1 VGEDFYN
8 ALAWFKA
15 APGNFYRSGKEK
27 LQGAAEWIWV
37 VIQGDFAEEQSTAQI
52 VTGTI
57 ISAIPF
63 VDQICDVRDIV
74 ANCKKINEDTS
85 NKWAWVALI
94 LTLIGLFPSLGS
106 VVKGCFKI
114 LFSYGRKAMFSAGK
128 AALDADLWKAAKPF
142 VESGIKKVNDF
153 LARPEV
159 KRTLSKYKIDNPYKY
174 LASKMREL
182 AGKVNVGSL
191 TARMD
196 EGIKALKELLG
207 HVKKYGGSALSSKAD
222 ALIKMIDKIRRMADA
237 KLGEALAPVQKFLD
251 KLAKRLDKEHELAYK
266 GATNTLNPHSFVRL
280 TQDAEVALLKKER
293 PAWLKVRS
301 SAKYPATQK
310 APPPPPSHFGIGEA
324 GPVRNAYRTF
334 SGEIRHDLL
343 QPGTVI
349 YRVVDP
355 KAADNGVYWMTK
367 QQFEQLHSKSD
378 WRDRFAVWA
387 SWNRNGEY
395 VRYIVPKGKPL
406 PVWRGTVASQQLRD
420 SANNVVK
427 ADNKGNS
434 FWLDGGAEQLVVNP
448 AHLKLER
455 AQKRQLTEWFDEAG
469 QIEVNLIGV
478 PSPTNWAPP
487 RK

>member
-114 LFSYGRKAMFSAGK
+114 LFAYGRKAMFSAGK

-159 KRTLSKYKIDNPYKY
+159 KKMLAKYKIDNPYKY
-174 LASKMREL
+174 LAGKMREL

-207 HVKKYGGSALSSKAD
+207 HVKKYGGSTLASKAD
-222 ALIKMIDKIRRMADA
+222 GLIKMVDKIRRMADA
-237 KLGEALAPVQKFLD
+237 KLGEALAPVKQFLD
-251 KLAKRLDKEHELAYK
+251 KLANRLELEHAQAYR
-266 GATNTLNPHSFVRL
+266 GMTNAVNPHKFARL
-280 TQDAEVALLKKER
+280 GLDAEIAALR
-293 PAWLKVRS
+293 
-301 SAKYPATQK
+301 K
-310 APPPPPSHFGIGEA
+310 APPAWVKVAKKAKHPAATKAPAVPSGHFDIGPKA
-324 GPVRNAYRTF
+324 PRPLTNAFNTF
-334 SGEIRHDLL
+334 STNLRPDFLP
-343 QPGTVI
+343 PGTVLV
-349 YRVVDP
+349 RVVDP
-355 KAADNGVYWMTK
+355 KSTDNSICWMTK
-367 QQFEQLHSKSD
+367 AEFLKLKSKSD

-387 SWNRNGEY
+387 SWNGNGEY
-395 VRYIVPKGKPL
+395 LTYTVPKGQNL
-406 PVWRGTVASQQLRD
+406 PVWRGTTASQKMTD
-420 SANNVVK
+420 SAGNAVK
-427 ADNKGNS
+427 ADNKGNG
-434 FWLDGGAEQLVVNP
+434 FWLDGGAEQIVVNP
-448 AHLKLER
+448 AHLKRDR
-455 AQKRQLTEWFDEAG
+455 ASQRKFTGWMDGSAD
-469 QIEVNLIGV
+469 IEVNLVGV
-478 PSPTNWAPP
+478 PSPSSW
-487 RK
+487 R